1 MSELSTLGWETALRW
16 LLAAVLATWVLWWLL
31 GLALVLVDRRLA
43 ARLGPPVLRALL
55 VTGAVVATAT
65 PARAGSSGA
74 LEPLQGLALP
84 ERPLTQA
91 PPPPP
96 ASPEAMGRPH
106 VVVPGESLWSIV
118 RDHSPGADDATT
130 GAEVSRWH
138 DANRDVIGPDPDLI
152 HPGQHLDPP
161 GAR

>member
-1 MSELSTLGWETALRW
+1 MVDLSTVGWESALRW
-16 LLAAVLATWVLWWLL
+16 LLAAALAAWALWWLL

-65 PARAGSSGA
+65 PARAGSSGT
-74 LEPLQGLALP
+74 LEGLALP

-91 PPPPP
+91 APSPEPSPPP
-96 ASPEAMGRPH
+96 ATRTH
-106 VVVPGESLWSIV
+106 VVVAGESLWSIAQ
-118 RDHSPGADDATT
+118 DHSPGGTAATT
-130 GAEVSRWH
+130 STEVARWH
-138 DANRDVIGPDPDLI
+138 DANRDVIGSDPDLI
-152 HPGQHLDPP
+152 HPGQRLDPP